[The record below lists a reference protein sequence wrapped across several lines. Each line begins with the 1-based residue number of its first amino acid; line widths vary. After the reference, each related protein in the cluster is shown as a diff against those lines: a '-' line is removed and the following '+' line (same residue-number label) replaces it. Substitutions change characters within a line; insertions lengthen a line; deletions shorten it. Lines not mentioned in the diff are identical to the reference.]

1 MRLAVDTNVL
11 FSFFKKE
18 STTRKLIASVE
29 LFELCTLKSR
39 IEELK
44 RYKEVICKKAGITQR
59 EFNKSLKELK
69 IFVEIIDDEKVK
81 EFGKEALKISPDR
94 EDAPLFA
101 LALALNC
108 EIWSNDKRL
117 KNQNRIKVLSTS
129 EIIKIL
135 KNFGIEV

>member
-59 EFNKSLKELK
+59 EFNLSL
-69 IFVEIIDDEKVK
+69 IHI
-81 EFGKEALKISPDR
+81 
-94 EDAPLFA
+94 
-101 LALALNC
+101 
-108 EIWSNDKRL
+108 
-117 KNQNRIKVLSTS
+117 
-129 EIIKIL
+129 
-135 KNFGIEV
+135 

>member
-39 IEELK
+39 IEEP
-44 RYKEVICKKAGITQR
+44 GITQR

-69 IFVEIIDDEKVK
+69 IFVEIIEDEKVK

>member
-44 RYKEVICKKAGITQR
+44 RYKKVICKKASITQR

-69 IFVEIIDDEKVK
+69 IFVEIIEDEKVK
-81 EFGKEALKISPDR
+81 EFGKEALKISPDK

-117 KNQNRIKVLSTS
+117 KNHM
-129 EIIKIL
+129 L

>member
-18 STTRKLIASVE
+18 STTRKLIALVE
-29 LFELCTLKSR
+29 LFELYTLKSR

-108 EIWSNDKRL
+108 EIWSNNKRL
-117 KNQNRIKVLSTS
+117 KNHM
-129 EIIKIL
+129 L
-135 KNFGIEV
+135 KNFGIVV